1 MNYQPFLDTNLL
13 ISDPLLLELRQLTP
27 FFILTTVLFFY
38 GFLAIH
44 LAGYLLI
51 RSARTARL
59 KDLALRNEVITN
71 A

>member
-13 ISDPLLLELRQLTP
+13 ISDPLLLELHQLTP
-27 FFILTTVLFFY
+27 FFILTTILFFY
-38 GFLAIH
+38 AFLAIH
-44 LAGYLLI
+44 LAAYLLI

-59 KDLALRNEVITN
+59 KDLALRNKVITN

>member
-13 ISDPLLLELRQLTP
+13 ISDSLLLELRQLTP